1 MIHDSKAYGM
11 AYEAHDAAWKAFDAV
26 RIKYRAGLIGDAEFI
41 LVLRQ
46 YHAATAIYDKAFAVA
61 QK

>member
-41 LVLRQ
+41 NAIAQNLQRLINRI
-46 YHAATAIYDKAFAVA
+46 AANVI
-61 QK
+61 